1 MNLQKVMTR
10 FGVYLALVCLKTV
23 IAFNLVSWSKSLA
36 MNGRNVAL
44 QPFKHAKK
52 LPLNMVQYS
61 VDDGILAQMVED
73 RDACG
78 VGFIASLD
86 QKKTH
91 SILKQALNA
100 LGCMEHRGA
109 TSADNVSGDGAG
121 VSTDIPWKLFD
132 KVDLDKVTNIDG
144 SIASAVAQIFLP
156 DGEELSR
163 AMQFVENVAKKS
175 GLDIVQ
181 WRDVPVNEN
190 VLGEL
195 SREFVPTVKQVV
207 FQLSTELAAKT
218 ANRDEFELILY
229 DARREIQG
237 HFRSRTPSMRIFAP

>member
-1 MNLQKVMTR
+1 MTR

-52 LPLNMVQYS
+52 PLNMVQYS

-78 VGFIASLD
+78 VGFILASLN
-86 QKKTH
+86 QKRTH

-132 KVDLDKVTNIDG
+132 KVDLDKVTRTLTVVSRLLLHKYFSLMERNSAGQCNSSRMSPRRAG
-144 SIASAVAQIFLP
+144 SISCNGVMCPLMRMFL
-156 DGEELSR
+156 
-163 AMQFVENVAKKS
+163 
-175 GLDIVQ
+175 
-181 WRDVPVNEN
+181 VNFLVN
-190 VLGEL
+190 SFLL
-195 SREFVPTVKQVV
+195 
-207 FQLSTELAAKT
+207 
-218 ANRDEFELILY
+218 
-229 DARREIQG
+229 
-237 HFRSRTPSMRIFAP
+237 